1 MQNVTIKVT
10 GSKLVITC
18 DLKAKATPSASGKT
32 MVIASTRG
40 NQAIPFGDEV
50 INLGLNVY
58 RKK

>member
-1 MQNVTIKVT
+1 VQNTSTKVT
-10 GSKLVITC
+10 GNKLVITI

-40 NQAIPFGDEV
+40 NQPIPFGDEV
-50 INLGLNVY
+50 LHLGLNLY

>member
-1 MQNVTIKVT
+1 MQNVTTKVT
-10 GSKLVITC
+10 GNKLTITV
-18 DLKAKATPSASGKT
+18 DLKAKATPSVSGKT

-50 INLGLNVY
+50 LHLGLNLY

>member
-1 MQNVTIKVT
+1 MQNVATKVT
-10 GSKLVITC
+10 GTKLVITI
-18 DLKAKATPSASGKT
+18 DLKAKATESASGKT

-50 INLGLNVY
+50 LHLGLNLY